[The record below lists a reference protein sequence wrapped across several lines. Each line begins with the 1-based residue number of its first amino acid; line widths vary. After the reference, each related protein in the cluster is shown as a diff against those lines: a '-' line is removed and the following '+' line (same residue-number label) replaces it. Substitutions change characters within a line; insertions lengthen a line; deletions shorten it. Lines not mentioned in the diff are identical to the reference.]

1 MAFIVHTF
9 CERLVFNDI
18 LFLGYNHEALQ
29 KVMTDPK
36 NVAALI
42 NRPAMG
48 KIFTHFV
55 MLANSFLYQKAFAVD
70 RFLTIQVFT
79 IQLFAI

>member
-1 MAFIVHTF
+1 
-9 CERLVFNDI
+9 
-18 LFLGYNHEALQ
+18 
-29 KVMTDPK
+29 MTDPK